1 MRLATIPE
9 DTDQCTNEIP
19 SRLSTKEE
27 NALLEIPNLL
37 HTMGKDL
44 QPWCLKI
51 LGRPTTSQEIHER
64 LGFLLSY
71 ICEQEG
77 EEHSIISVLQKIREK
92 IPVSLLAQ
100 EEKRITKEDLHVQ
113 FAKELSHGEH
123 PDGVY
128 CRAIMRINE
137 HLYKILEKIS
147 YPRQC

>member
-1 MRLATIPE
+1 
-9 DTDQCTNEIP
+9 
-19 SRLSTKEE
+19 
-27 NALLEIPNLL
+27 
-37 HTMGKDL
+37 MGKDL

-77 EEHSIISVLQKIREK
+77 EEHSIISVLQKFEK
-92 IPVSLLAQ
+92 NSCFSSRSRG
-100 EEKRITKEDLHVQ
+100 KRITKEDLHVQ

-137 HLYKILEKIS
+137 HLYKILERFPILGS
-147 YPRQC
+147 VNIFQ

>member
-19 SRLSTKEE
+19 SRLSTKRKM
-27 NALLEIPNLL
+27 LLEIPNLL

-77 EEHSIISVLQKIREK
+77 RTFHYKCSSKNSRK

-100 EEKRITKEDLHVQ
+100 EEKRITKRR
-113 FAKELSHGEH
+113 FACTVRKKELSHGEH

-128 CRAIMRINE
+128 CRAIM
-137 HLYKILEKIS
+137 H
-147 YPRQC
+147 Q